1 MNASNRVVE
10 HPDGGGEHGGGFAGG
25 AVVAAGHG
33 GGFAG
38 ATAIA
43 TGHGGGFAG
52 GTAVA
57 AGHGGGD
64 GSSGHDHGGDGH
76 GGGGHTDGGLHLTL
90 RGYVTGFFAAVF
102 LTAIPFWLVMGKTLG
117 GSNLTAAVIL
127 AFAAVQIVVHMVY
140 FLHMSPK
147 SEGGW
152 NLLALLFTVMLVV
165 IALSGSLWVMY
176 HLNHNMMPDSMM
188 NMRNM
193 P

>member
-1 MNASNRVVE
+1 LSVAHDVAAHGDDHGS
-10 HPDGGGEHGGGFAGG
+10 HGGS
-25 AVVAAGHG
+25 GHG
-33 GGFAG
+33 GGH
-38 ATAIA
+38 
-43 TGHGGGFAG
+43 GHGA
-52 GTAVA
+52 
-57 AGHGGGD
+57 
-64 GSSGHDHGGDGH
+64 DGH
-76 GGGGHTDGGLHLTL
+76 GGGHGDGGAAHLTL
-90 RGYVTGFFAAVF
+90 RGYATGFFAAVF
-102 LTAIPFWLVMGKTLG
+102 LTAIPFWLVMGKTF
-117 GSNLTAAVIL
+117 GSSGTTAAVIL

-188 NMRNM
+188 NMHNM